1 MRDFFCTNPDD
12 MHYAPLRE
20 RARYFKEDEK
30 GVTSMGSV
38 VDKIKQEEREEVAS
52 RLLKMGKLSLE
63 EIARA
68 ASLPL
73 EAIKR
78 LAETNKQYA

>member
-1 MRDFFCTNPDD
+1 

-20 RARYFKEDEK
+20 RARFFKNDEK
-30 GVTSMGSV
+30 GVMSMSSV
-38 VDKIKQEEREEVAS
+38 VDEIRREEREAAS
-52 RLLKMGKLSLE
+52 EEIAVRLLKMGKLSLE

-78 LAETNKQYA
+78 LADANKQLA